1 MKGNN
6 RVTTNCTGFLIKST
20 ETQKTDELQPFGRE
34 KCNRTE
40 FVFLNIEYE
49 YEINTAMNTN
59 ISRGIAII
67 CCPHLK
73 FAKPSS

>member
-6 RVTTNCTGFLIKST
+6 GVTTNCTGFLIKST
-20 ETQKTDELQPFGRE
+20 ETQKTDELQPFGPE

-49 YEINTAMNTN
+49 YDI
-59 ISRGIAII
+59 GIHIFVKA
-67 CCPHLK
+67 
-73 FAKPSS
+73 

>member
-6 RVTTNCTGFLIKST
+6 GVTTNCTGFLIKST

-40 FVFLNIEYE
+40 SVFLNIENE
-49 YEINTAMNTN
+49 YDIGTK
-59 ISRGIAII
+59 II
-67 CCPHLK
+67 TSIFTH
-73 FAKPSS
+73 